1 VSSYGIPRKLSGGK
15 KMLLFYRTEKL
26 RTIHKMTL
34 YFHRKGFSHVTPDLL
49 KRECLPIAM
58 RALDFKSQHGWE
70 SFASQSSYE
79 MNEAVCKE
87 IERRIH
93 SKIEEDKRK
102 MDLLTYL
109 GFGEVCYR

>member
-1 VSSYGIPRKLSGGK
+1 
-15 KMLLFYRTEKL
+15 MLLFYRTEKMRIL
-26 RTIHKMTL
+26 HRMTQ

-58 RALDFKSQHGWE
+58 RTQDFKSVHGWE
-70 SFASQSSYE
+70 KFARQSSYE
-79 MNEAVCKE
+79 VNEAVCAE
-87 IERRIH
+87 LERRIY

-109 GFGEVCYR
+109 GLGEVCYR

>member
-1 VSSYGIPRKLSGGK
+1 
-15 KMLLFYRTEKL
+15 MLLFYRTEKL

-70 SFASQSSYE
+70 SFARQ

-87 IERRIH
+87 IERRIY
-93 SKIEEDKRK
+93 SKIEEDNRK
-102 MDLLTYL
+102 MDILTYL
-109 GFGEVCYR
+109 GLGKYATDEQQ